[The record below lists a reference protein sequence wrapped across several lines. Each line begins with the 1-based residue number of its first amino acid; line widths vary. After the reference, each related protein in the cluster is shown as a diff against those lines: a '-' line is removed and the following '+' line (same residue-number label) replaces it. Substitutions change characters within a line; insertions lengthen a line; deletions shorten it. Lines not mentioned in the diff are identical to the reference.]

1 MVIDQQQA
9 IEKARQFARMQY
21 TGKMELIVREHEQ
34 KRIQMRAQLNK
45 RGLLISG
52 NMIAENA
59 RIDGEQVTAITQ
71 ARIDA
76 TLEGY
81 ELYGIEID
89 DSMAINMCDDLV
101 QGMKQMTFNC
111 KCPTFGGSSVSL
123 GLEPQYPRMV
133 EQALGLSANLI
144 KTQID
149 RRRLMAKKH
158 NSPTTNYYVQGENAR
173 VNVNSTDQSVNI
185 VMKSTEEF
193 FGAIRQRIESG
204 VPDGD
209 EKRKIIDSLTALQES
224 HGKPSFAQRYT
235 EFIAMAADHMALLTP
250 FIPQLTEMLGHVLK

>member
-1 MVIDQQQA
+1 MDQQQA
-9 IEKARQFARMQY
+9 IEKAKQFARIRY
-21 TGKMELIVREHEQ
+21 TGEVEQIVREHEK
-34 KRIQMRAQLNK
+34 KRIQMRAQLNE

-52 NMIAENA
+52 NMIAESA
-59 RIDGEQVTAITQ
+59 RIDGEQITAITQ
-71 ARIDA
+71 SRIDA

-81 ELYGIEID
+81 ALYGIEID
-89 DSMAINMCDDLV
+89 DSMAINMCDDIV
-101 QGMKQMTFNC
+101 QGMKQMVFNC
-111 KCPTFGGSSVSL
+111 KCPTMGGSSISL

-149 RRRLMAKKH
+149 RGRLMAKKN

-173 VNVNSTDQSVNI
+173 VNVNSADHSVNV

-204 VPDGD
+204 VSDGGQKQRMVD
-209 EKRKIIDSLTALQES
+209 ALTALQVS

-235 EFIAMAADHMALLTP
+235 EFIATAADYVTLLTP
-250 FIPQLTEMLGHVLK
+250 FIPQLTQMLSNALK